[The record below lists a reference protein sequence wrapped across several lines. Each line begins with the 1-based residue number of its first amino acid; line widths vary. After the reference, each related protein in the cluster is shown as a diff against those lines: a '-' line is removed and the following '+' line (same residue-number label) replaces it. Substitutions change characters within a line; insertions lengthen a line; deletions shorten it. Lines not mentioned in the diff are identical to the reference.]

1 MSPSGKAEAFD
12 ASMRRFESYHPS
24 HYFIMNNRVV
34 FTGNSNPKLAEKVA
48 ENLGVKLGSMKVG
61 SFSDGEINVEIN
73 ENVRGKDT
81 FIIQSTNHP
90 AEKNLMELILII
102 DALKRASVRSIT
114 AVIPYFGYSRQDRR
128 ARSARVPITAK
139 VVANM
144 LTSMGVERLLTID
157 LHADQIQGFFDIPVD
172 NIYATPLFLADI
184 HKQNYQDTIIVSPD
198 VGGVVRARA
207 LAKQLNSD
215 LAIVDKR
222 RPEANVSEVMQIIGD
237 VKDKCCIIVDDIC
250 DTAGTLCHAADALKD
265 QGASKVFAYIT
276 HPIFSGKADQN
287 INNST
292 IDGIIVTDTIKLSKK
307 INDTGKIRQIT
318 VAEML
323 AETLRRIDNKESVS
337 SLFIE

>member
-1 MSPSGKAEAFD
+1 MPNEKSNTMIFSGNANKSLAKSVAKNLGMTLGKA
-12 ASMRRFESYHPS
+12 S
-24 HYFIMNNRVV
+24 
-34 FTGNSNPKLAEKVA
+34 
-48 ENLGVKLGSMKVG
+48 VKT
-61 SFSDGEINVEIN
+61 FSDGEISVEIE
-73 ENVRGKDT
+73 ENVRGQDVY
-81 FIIQSTNHP
+81 IIQSLCDPVNN
-90 AEKNLMELILII
+90 NLMELLIMA
-102 DALKRASVRSIT
+102 DALKRSSVERIS
-114 AVIPYFGYSRQDRR
+114 VVLPYFGYSRQDRR

-144 LTSMGVERLLTID
+144 LIGMGVERLLTID

-172 NIYATPLFLADI
+172 NVYATPLFLADI
-184 HKQNYQDTIIVSPD
+184 HKQNYKDIIVVSPD

-250 DTAGTLCHAADALKD
+250 DTAGTLCHAADALKE
-265 QGASKVFAYIT
+265 QGASSVFAYIT

-287 INNST
+287 IVNST
-292 IDGIIVTDTIKLSKK
+292 IDSIIVTDTINLSKK
-307 INDTGKIRQIT
+307 ILDTKKIRQIT
-318 VAEML
+318 VSEML

-337 SLFIE
+337 SLFVE

>member
-1 MSPSGKAEAFD
+1 MIFSGNANKPLAKMVAQNLGMTLGKA
-12 ASMRRFESYHPS
+12 
-24 HYFIMNNRVV
+24 
-34 FTGNSNPKLAEKVA
+34 T
-48 ENLGVKLGSMKVG
+48 VKT
-61 SFSDGEINVEIN
+61 FSDGEISVEIE
-73 ENVRGKDT
+73 ENVRGQDVY
-81 FIIQSTNHP
+81 IIQPLCDPVNN
-90 AEKNLMELILII
+90 NLMEVLIMA
-102 DALKRASVRSIT
+102 DALKRSSVERIS
-114 AVIPYFGYSRQDRR
+114 VVLPYFGYSRQDRR

-144 LTSMGVERLLTID
+144 LTGMGVERLLTID

-184 HKQNYQDTIIVSPD
+184 HKQNYDDLIVVSPD

-207 LAKQLNSD
+207 LAKQLNCD

-237 VKDKCCIIVDDIC
+237 IKGKCCIIVDDIC

-265 QGASKVFAYIT
+265 EGASSVYAYIT

-287 INNST
+287 IKEST

-307 INDTGKIRQIT
+307 IIDTGKIRQIT
-318 VAEML
+318 VSEML

-337 SLFIE
+337 SLFVE

>member
-1 MSPSGKAEAFD
+1 MVDIKSTMIFSGNANKPLAKMVAQNLGITLGKA
-12 ASMRRFESYHPS
+12 S
-24 HYFIMNNRVV
+24 
-34 FTGNSNPKLAEKVA
+34 
-48 ENLGVKLGSMKVG
+48 VKT
-61 SFSDGEINVEIN
+61 FSDGEISVEIE
-73 ENVRGKDT
+73 ENVRGQDVY
-81 FIIQSTNHP
+81 IIQPLCDPVNN
-90 AEKNLMELILII
+90 NLMEVLIMA
-102 DALKRASVRSIT
+102 DALKRSSVERIS
-114 AVIPYFGYSRQDRR
+114 VVLPYFGYSRQDRR

-144 LTSMGVERLLTID
+144 LTVMGVERLLTID

-172 NIYATPLFLADI
+172 NVYATPLFLADI
-184 HKQNYQDTIIVSPD
+184 HKQNYDDLIVVSPD

-207 LAKQLNSD
+207 LAKQLNCD

-237 VKDKCCIIVDDIC
+237 IKGKCCIIVDDIC

-265 QGASKVFAYIT
+265 EGASSVYAYIT

-287 INNST
+287 IKEST

-307 INDTGKIRQIT
+307 IADTGKIRQIT
-318 VAEML
+318 VSEML

-337 SLFIE
+337 SLFVE

>member
-1 MSPSGKAEAFD
+1 MVDIKSTMIFSGNANKPLAKMVAQNLGMTLGKA
-12 ASMRRFESYHPS
+12 S
-24 HYFIMNNRVV
+24 
-34 FTGNSNPKLAEKVA
+34 
-48 ENLGVKLGSMKVG
+48 VKT
-61 SFSDGEINVEIN
+61 FSDGEISVEIE
-73 ENVRGKDT
+73 ENVRGQDVY
-81 FIIQSTNHP
+81 IIQPLCDPVNN
-90 AEKNLMELILII
+90 NLMEVLIMA
-102 DALKRASVRSIT
+102 DALKRSSVERIS
-114 AVIPYFGYSRQDRR
+114 VVLPYFGYSRQDRR

-144 LTSMGVERLLTID
+144 LTGMGVERLLTID

-172 NIYATPLFLADI
+172 NVYATPLFLADI
-184 HKQNYQDTIIVSPD
+184 HKQNYNNLIVVSPD

-207 LAKQLNSD
+207 LAKQLNCD

-237 VKDKCCIIVDDIC
+237 IDTKCCIIVDDIC

-265 QGASKVFAYIT
+265 EGASSVYAYIT

-287 INNST
+287 IREST

-307 INDTGKIRQIT
+307 IVDTGKIRQIT
-318 VAEML
+318 VSEML

-337 SLFIE
+337 SLFVE

>member
-1 MSPSGKAEAFD
+1 MVDIKTSMIFSGNANKALAKSVAKNLGITLGKA
-12 ASMRRFESYHPS
+12 S
-24 HYFIMNNRVV
+24 
-34 FTGNSNPKLAEKVA
+34 
-48 ENLGVKLGSMKVG
+48 VKT
-61 SFSDGEINVEIN
+61 FSDGEISVEIE
-73 ENVRGKDT
+73 ENVRGQDIY
-81 FIIQSTNHP
+81 IIQPLCDPVND
-90 AEKNLMELILII
+90 NLMELLIMV
-102 DALKRASVRSIT
+102 DALKRSSVERIS
-114 AVIPYFGYSRQDRR
+114 VVLPYFGYSRQDRR

-287 INNST
+287 INDST

>member
-1 MSPSGKAEAFD
+1 MIFSGNANKPLAKMVAQNLGMTLGKA
-12 ASMRRFESYHPS
+12 S
-24 HYFIMNNRVV
+24 
-34 FTGNSNPKLAEKVA
+34 
-48 ENLGVKLGSMKVG
+48 VKT
-61 SFSDGEINVEIN
+61 FSDGEISVEIE
-73 ENVRGKDT
+73 ENVRGQDVY
-81 FIIQSTNHP
+81 IIQPLCDPVNN
-90 AEKNLMELILII
+90 NLMEVLIMA
-102 DALKRASVRSIT
+102 DALKRSSVERIS
-114 AVIPYFGYSRQDRR
+114 VVLPYFGYSRQDRR

-144 LTSMGVERLLTID
+144 LTVMGVERLLTID

-172 NIYATPLFLADI
+172 NVYATPLFLADI
-184 HKQNYQDTIIVSPD
+184 HKQNYEDLIVVSPD

-207 LAKQLNSD
+207 LAKQLNCD

-237 VKDKCCIIVDDIC
+237 IKGKCCIIVDDIC

-265 QGASKVFAYIT
+265 EGASSVYAYIT

-287 INNST
+287 IKEST

-307 INDTGKIRQIT
+307 ITDTGKIRQIT
-318 VAEML
+318 VSEML

-337 SLFIE
+337 SLFVE

>member
-1 MSPSGKAEAFD
+1 MIFSGNANKPLAKMVAQNLGMTLGKA
-12 ASMRRFESYHPS
+12 S
-24 HYFIMNNRVV
+24 
-34 FTGNSNPKLAEKVA
+34 
-48 ENLGVKLGSMKVG
+48 VKT
-61 SFSDGEINVEIN
+61 FSDGEISVEIE
-73 ENVRGKDT
+73 ENVRGQDVY
-81 FIIQSTNHP
+81 IIQPLCDPVNN
-90 AEKNLMELILII
+90 NLMEVLIMA
-102 DALKRASVRSIT
+102 DALKRSSVERIS
-114 AVIPYFGYSRQDRR
+114 VVLPYFGYSRQDRR

-144 LTSMGVERLLTID
+144 LTGMGVERLLTID

-172 NIYATPLFLADI
+172 NVYATPLFLADI
-184 HKQNYQDTIIVSPD
+184 HKQNYNNLIVVSPD

-207 LAKQLNSD
+207 LAKQLNCD

-237 VKDKCCIIVDDIC
+237 IKGKCCIIVDDIC

-265 QGASKVFAYIT
+265 EGASSVYAYIT

-287 INNST
+287 IKEST

-307 INDTGKIRQIT
+307 IADIGKIRQIT
-318 VAEML
+318 VSEML

-337 SLFIE
+337 SLFVE

>member
-1 MSPSGKAEAFD
+1 MVDIKSSMIFSGNANKALSKSVAKNLGITLGKA
-12 ASMRRFESYHPS
+12 S
-24 HYFIMNNRVV
+24 
-34 FTGNSNPKLAEKVA
+34 
-48 ENLGVKLGSMKVG
+48 VKT
-61 SFSDGEINVEIN
+61 FSDGEISVEID
-73 ENVRGKDT
+73 ENVRGQDIY
-81 FIIQSTNHP
+81 IIQPLCDPVND
-90 AEKNLMELILII
+90 NLMELLIMV
-102 DALKRASVRSIT
+102 DALKRSSVDRIS
-114 AVIPYFGYSRQDRR
+114 VVLPYFGYSRQDRR

-184 HKQNYQDTIIVSPD
+184 HKQNYKDTIIVSPD

-237 VKDKCCIIVDDIC
+237 VKGKCCIIVDDIC
-250 DTAGTLCHAADALKD
+250 DTAGTLCHAADALKE
-265 QGASKVFAYIT
+265 QGASSVFAYIT

-287 INNST
+287 ISSSS
-292 IDGIIVTDTIKLSKK
+292 IDGIIVTDTISLSKK
-307 INDTGKIRQIT
+307 IIDTGKIRQIT

>member
-1 MSPSGKAEAFD
+1 MVDIKSSMIFSGNANKALAKSVAKNLGITLGKA
-12 ASMRRFESYHPS
+12 S
-24 HYFIMNNRVV
+24 
-34 FTGNSNPKLAEKVA
+34 
-48 ENLGVKLGSMKVG
+48 VKT
-61 SFSDGEINVEIN
+61 FSDGEISVEIE
-73 ENVRGKDT
+73 ENVRGQDIY
-81 FIIQSTNHP
+81 IIQPLCDPVNN
-90 AEKNLMELILII
+90 NLMELLIMV
-102 DALKRASVRSIT
+102 DALKRSSVDRIS
-114 AVIPYFGYSRQDRR
+114 VVLPYFGYSRQDRR

-184 HKQNYQDTIIVSPD
+184 HKQNYKDTIIVSPD

-237 VKDKCCIIVDDIC
+237 VKGKCCIIVDDIC
-250 DTAGTLCHAADALKD
+250 DTAGTLCHAADALKE
-265 QGASKVFAYIT
+265 QGASSVFAYIT
-276 HPIFSGKADQN
+276 HPIFSGKADKN
-287 INNST
+287 ISSSS
-292 IDGIIVTDTIKLSKK
+292 IDGIIVTDTISLSKK
-307 INDTGKIRQIT
+307 IIDTGKIRQIT
-318 VAEML
+318 VAQML

>member
-1 MSPSGKAEAFD
+1 MVDLKTSMIFSGNANKALAKSVAKNLGITLGKA
-12 ASMRRFESYHPS
+12 S
-24 HYFIMNNRVV
+24 
-34 FTGNSNPKLAEKVA
+34 
-48 ENLGVKLGSMKVG
+48 VKT
-61 SFSDGEINVEIN
+61 FSDGEISVEIE
-73 ENVRGKDT
+73 ENVRGQDIY
-81 FIIQSTNHP
+81 IIQPLCDPVND
-90 AEKNLMELILII
+90 NLMELLIMV
-102 DALKRASVRSIT
+102 DALKRSSVERIS
-114 AVIPYFGYSRQDRR
+114 VVLPYFGYSRQDRR

-292 IDGIIVTDTIKLSKK
+292 IDEIIVTDTIKLSKK

>member
-1 MSPSGKAEAFD
+1 MVDIKSSMIFSGNANKALAKSVAKNLGITLGKA
-12 ASMRRFESYHPS
+12 S
-24 HYFIMNNRVV
+24 
-34 FTGNSNPKLAEKVA
+34 
-48 ENLGVKLGSMKVG
+48 VKT
-61 SFSDGEINVEIN
+61 FSDGEISVEID
-73 ENVRGKDT
+73 ENVRGQDIY
-81 FIIQSTNHP
+81 IIQPLCDPVNN
-90 AEKNLMELILII
+90 NLMELLIMV
-102 DALKRASVRSIT
+102 DALKRSSVDRIS
-114 AVIPYFGYSRQDRR
+114 VVLPYFGYSRQDRR

-184 HKQNYQDTIIVSPD
+184 HKQNYKDIIIVSPD

-207 LAKQLNSD
+207 LAKQLNTD

-237 VKDKCCIIVDDIC
+237 VKGKCCIIVDDIC
-250 DTAGTLCHAADALKD
+250 DTAGTLCHAADALKE
-265 QGASKVFAYIT
+265 QGASAVFAYIT

-287 INNST
+287 ISSSS
-292 IDGIIVTDTIKLSKK
+292 IDGIIVTDTISLSKK
-307 INDTGKIRQIT
+307 IIDTGKIRQIT
-318 VAEML
+318 VAQML

>member
-1 MSPSGKAEAFD
+1 MVDIKTSMVFSGNANKALAKSVAKNLGITLGKA
-12 ASMRRFESYHPS
+12 S
-24 HYFIMNNRVV
+24 
-34 FTGNSNPKLAEKVA
+34 
-48 ENLGVKLGSMKVG
+48 VKT
-61 SFSDGEINVEIN
+61 FSDGEISVEID
-73 ENVRGKDT
+73 ENVRGQDIY
-81 FIIQSTNHP
+81 IIQPLCDPVNN
-90 AEKNLMELILII
+90 NLMELLIMV
-102 DALKRASVRSIT
+102 DALKRSSVDRIS
-114 AVIPYFGYSRQDRR
+114 VVLPYFGYSRQDRR

-184 HKQNYQDTIIVSPD
+184 HKQNYKDTIIVSPD

-222 RPEANVSEVMQIIGD
+222 RPEANVSQVMQIIGD
-237 VKDKCCIIVDDIC
+237 VKGKCCIIVDDIC
-250 DTAGTLCHAADALKD
+250 DTAGTLCHAADALKE
-265 QGASKVFAYIT
+265 QGASSVFAYIT

-287 INNST
+287 ISSSS
-292 IDGIIVTDTIKLSKK
+292 IDEIIVTDTISLSKK
-307 INDTGKIRQIT
+307 IIDTGKIRQIT
-318 VAEML
+318 VAQML

>member
-1 MSPSGKAEAFD
+1 MVDIKSSMIFSGNANKALAKSVAKNLGITLGKA
-12 ASMRRFESYHPS
+12 S
-24 HYFIMNNRVV
+24 
-34 FTGNSNPKLAEKVA
+34 
-48 ENLGVKLGSMKVG
+48 VKT
-61 SFSDGEINVEIN
+61 FSDGEISVEID
-73 ENVRGKDT
+73 ENVRGQDIY
-81 FIIQSTNHP
+81 IIQPLCDPVNN
-90 AEKNLMELILII
+90 NLMELLIMV
-102 DALKRASVRSIT
+102 DALKRSSVDRIS
-114 AVIPYFGYSRQDRR
+114 VVLPYFGYSRQDRR

-184 HKQNYQDTIIVSPD
+184 HKQNYKDTIIVSPD

-237 VKDKCCIIVDDIC
+237 VKGKCCIIVDDIC
-250 DTAGTLCHAADALKD
+250 DTAGTLCHAADALKE
-265 QGASKVFAYIT
+265 QGASSVFAYIT

-287 INNST
+287 ISSSN
-292 IDGIIVTDTIKLSKK
+292 IDGIIVTDTISLSKK
-307 INDTGKIRQIT
+307 IIDTDKIRQIT
-318 VAEML
+318 VAQML

>member
-1 MSPSGKAEAFD
+1 MVDIKSTMIFSGNANKPLAKLVAKNLGTTLGKA
-12 ASMRRFESYHPS
+12 
-24 HYFIMNNRVV
+24 
-34 FTGNSNPKLAEKVA
+34 T
-48 ENLGVKLGSMKVG
+48 VKT
-61 SFSDGEINVEIN
+61 FSDGEISVEIE
-73 ENVRGKDT
+73 ENVRGQDVY
-81 FIIQSTNHP
+81 IIQPLCDPVNN
-90 AEKNLMELILII
+90 NLMELLIMA
-102 DALKRASVRSIT
+102 DALKRSSVERIS
-114 AVIPYFGYSRQDRR
+114 VVLPYFGYSRQDRR

-184 HKQNYQDTIIVSPD
+184 HKQSYDDVIVVSPD

-207 LAKQLNSD
+207 LAKQLNTD

-237 VKDKCCIIVDDIC
+237 IKGKCCVIVDDIC

-265 QGASKVFAYIT
+265 KGASAVYAYIT

-287 INNST
+287 IIDST

-307 INDTGKIRQIT
+307 IIDTGKIRQIT
-318 VAEML
+318 VSEML

-337 SLFIE
+337 SLFVE

>member
-1 MSPSGKAEAFD
+1 MVDIKSTMIFSGNANKPLAKMVALNLGMTLGKA
-12 ASMRRFESYHPS
+12 S
-24 HYFIMNNRVV
+24 
-34 FTGNSNPKLAEKVA
+34 
-48 ENLGVKLGSMKVG
+48 VKT
-61 SFSDGEINVEIN
+61 FSDGEISVEIE
-73 ENVRGKDT
+73 ENVRGQDVY
-81 FIIQSTNHP
+81 IIQPLCDPVNN
-90 AEKNLMELILII
+90 NLMEVLIMA
-102 DALKRASVRSIT
+102 DALKRSSVERIS
-114 AVIPYFGYSRQDRR
+114 VVLPYFGYSRQDRR

-144 LTSMGVERLLTID
+144 LTVMGVERLLTID

-172 NIYATPLFLADI
+172 NVYATPLFLADI
-184 HKQNYQDTIIVSPD
+184 HKQNYDDLIVVSPD

-207 LAKQLNSD
+207 LAKQLNCD

-237 VKDKCCIIVDDIC
+237 IKGKCCIIVDDIC

-265 QGASKVFAYIT
+265 EGASSVYAYIT

-287 INNST
+287 IKEST

-307 INDTGKIRQIT
+307 IADTGKIRQIT
-318 VAEML
+318 VSEML

-337 SLFIE
+337 SLFVE

>member
-1 MSPSGKAEAFD
+1 MADAKNNTMIFSGNANKSLAKLVAKNLGITLGKA
-12 ASMRRFESYHPS
+12 S
-24 HYFIMNNRVV
+24 
-34 FTGNSNPKLAEKVA
+34 
-48 ENLGVKLGSMKVG
+48 VKT
-61 SFSDGEINVEIN
+61 FSDGEISVEIE
-73 ENVRGKDT
+73 ENVRGQDVY
-81 FIIQSTNHP
+81 IIQSLCDPVNN
-90 AEKNLMELILII
+90 NLMELLIMA
-102 DALKRASVRSIT
+102 DALKRSSVERIS
-114 AVIPYFGYSRQDRR
+114 VVLPYFGYSRQDRR

-144 LTSMGVERLLTID
+144 LIGMGVERLLTID

-184 HKQNYQDTIIVSPD
+184 HKQNYKDIIVVSPD

-207 LAKQLNSD
+207 LAKQLNTD

-237 VKDKCCIIVDDIC
+237 VNGKCCIIVDDIC
-250 DTAGTLCHAADALKD
+250 DTAGTLCHAADALKEK
-265 QGASKVFAYIT
+265 GASSVFAYIT

-287 INNST
+287 IINST
-292 IDGIIVTDTIKLSKK
+292 IDSIIVTDTINLSKK
-307 INDTGKIRQIT
+307 ILDTGKIRQIT

>member
-1 MSPSGKAEAFD
+1 MVDIKSSMIFSGNANKALAKSVAKNLGITLGKA
-12 ASMRRFESYHPS
+12 S
-24 HYFIMNNRVV
+24 
-34 FTGNSNPKLAEKVA
+34 
-48 ENLGVKLGSMKVG
+48 VKT
-61 SFSDGEINVEIN
+61 FSDGEISVEID
-73 ENVRGKDT
+73 ENVRGQDIY
-81 FIIQSTNHP
+81 IIQPLCDPVNN
-90 AEKNLMELILII
+90 NLMELLIMV
-102 DALKRASVRSIT
+102 DALKRSSVDRIS
-114 AVIPYFGYSRQDRR
+114 VVLPYFGYSRQDRR

-184 HKQNYQDTIIVSPD
+184 HKQNYKDTIIVSPD

-237 VKDKCCIIVDDIC
+237 VKGKCCIIVDDIC
-250 DTAGTLCHAADALKD
+250 DTAGTLCHAADALKE
-265 QGASKVFAYIT
+265 QGASSVFAYIT

-287 INNST
+287 IRSSS
-292 IDGIIVTDTIKLSKK
+292 IDEIIVTDTISLSKK
-307 INDTGKIRQIT
+307 IIDTGKIRQIT
-318 VAEML
+318 VAQML

>member
-1 MSPSGKAEAFD
+1 MVDIKSTMIFSGNANKPLAKLVAKNLGTTLGKA
-12 ASMRRFESYHPS
+12 
-24 HYFIMNNRVV
+24 
-34 FTGNSNPKLAEKVA
+34 T
-48 ENLGVKLGSMKVG
+48 VKT
-61 SFSDGEINVEIN
+61 FSDGEISVEIE
-73 ENVRGKDT
+73 ENVRGQDVY
-81 FIIQSTNHP
+81 IIQPLCDPVNN
-90 AEKNLMELILII
+90 NLMELLIMA
-102 DALKRASVRSIT
+102 DALKRSSVERIS
-114 AVIPYFGYSRQDRR
+114 VVLPYFGYSRQDRR

-184 HKQNYQDTIIVSPD
+184 HKQNYDDVIVVSPD

-207 LAKQLNSD
+207 LAKQLNTD

-222 RPEANVSEVMQIIGD
+222 RPEANVSEVIQIIGD
-237 VKDKCCIIVDDIC
+237 IKSKCCVIVDDIC

-265 QGASKVFAYIT
+265 EGASAVYAYIT

-287 INNST
+287 IIGST

-307 INDTGKIRQIT
+307 ILDTGKIRQIT
-318 VAEML
+318 VSEML

-337 SLFIE
+337 SLFVE

>member
-1 MSPSGKAEAFD
+1 MVDIKSTMIFSGNANKPLAKMVAQNLGMTLGKA
-12 ASMRRFESYHPS
+12 S
-24 HYFIMNNRVV
+24 
-34 FTGNSNPKLAEKVA
+34 
-48 ENLGVKLGSMKVG
+48 VKT
-61 SFSDGEINVEIN
+61 FSDGEISVEIE
-73 ENVRGKDT
+73 ENVRGQDVY
-81 FIIQSTNHP
+81 IIQPLCDPVNN
-90 AEKNLMELILII
+90 NLMEVLIMA
-102 DALKRASVRSIT
+102 DALKRSSVERIS
-114 AVIPYFGYSRQDRR
+114 VVLPYFGYSRQDRR

-144 LTSMGVERLLTID
+144 LTVMGVERLLTID

-172 NIYATPLFLADI
+172 NVYATPLFLADI
-184 HKQNYQDTIIVSPD
+184 HKQNYNNLIVVSPD

-207 LAKQLNSD
+207 LAKQLNCD

-237 VKDKCCIIVDDIC
+237 IDSKCCIIVDDIC

-265 QGASKVFAYIT
+265 EGASSVYAYIT

-287 INNST
+287 IREST

-307 INDTGKIRQIT
+307 IVDTGKIRQIT
-318 VAEML
+318 VSEML

-337 SLFIE
+337 SLFVE

>member
-1 MSPSGKAEAFD
+1 MVDIKSSMIFSGNANKALAKSVAKNLGITLGKA
-12 ASMRRFESYHPS
+12 S
-24 HYFIMNNRVV
+24 
-34 FTGNSNPKLAEKVA
+34 
-48 ENLGVKLGSMKVG
+48 VKT
-61 SFSDGEINVEIN
+61 FSDGEISVEID
-73 ENVRGKDT
+73 ENVRGQDIY
-81 FIIQSTNHP
+81 IIQPLCDPVNN
-90 AEKNLMELILII
+90 NLMELLIMV
-102 DALKRASVRSIT
+102 DALKRSSVDRIS
-114 AVIPYFGYSRQDRR
+114 VILPYFGYSRQDRR

-184 HKQNYQDTIIVSPD
+184 HKQNYKDTIIVSPD

-237 VKDKCCIIVDDIC
+237 VKGKCCIIVDDIC
-250 DTAGTLCHAADALKD
+250 DTAGTLCHAADALKE
-265 QGASKVFAYIT
+265 QGASSVFAYIT

-287 INNST
+287 ISNST
-292 IDGIIVTDTIKLSKK
+292 IDGIIVTDTISLSKK
-307 INDTGKIRQIT
+307 IIDTGKIRQIT
-318 VAEML
+318 VAQML

>member
-1 MSPSGKAEAFD
+1 MVDIKSTMIFSGNANKPLAKMVAKNLGITLGKA
-12 ASMRRFESYHPS
+12 S
-24 HYFIMNNRVV
+24 
-34 FTGNSNPKLAEKVA
+34 
-48 ENLGVKLGSMKVG
+48 VKT
-61 SFSDGEINVEIN
+61 FSDGEISVEIE
-73 ENVRGKDT
+73 ENVRGQDVY
-81 FIIQSTNHP
+81 IIQPLCDPVNN
-90 AEKNLMELILII
+90 NLMELLIMA
-102 DALKRASVRSIT
+102 DALKRSSVERIS
-114 AVIPYFGYSRQDRR
+114 VVLPYFGYSRQDRR

-184 HKQNYQDTIIVSPD
+184 HKQNYDNIIVVSPD

-207 LAKQLNSD
+207 LAKQLNTD

-237 VKDKCCIIVDDIC
+237 INGKCCIIVDDIC

-265 QGASKVFAYIT
+265 EGASAVYAYIT
-276 HPIFSGKADQN
+276 HPIFSGKADLN
-287 INNST
+287 IKGSS
-292 IDGIIVTDTIKLSKK
+292 IDGIIVTDTIKLDKK
-307 INDTGKIRQIT
+307 IVDTQKIRQIT
-318 VAEML
+318 VSEML

-337 SLFIE
+337 SLFVE

>member
-1 MSPSGKAEAFD
+1 MVDIKTSMIFSGNANKALAKSVAKNLGITLGKA
-12 ASMRRFESYHPS
+12 S
-24 HYFIMNNRVV
+24 
-34 FTGNSNPKLAEKVA
+34 
-48 ENLGVKLGSMKVG
+48 VKT
-61 SFSDGEINVEIN
+61 FSDGEISVEIE
-73 ENVRGKDT
+73 ENVRGQDIY
-81 FIIQSTNHP
+81 IIQPLCDPVND
-90 AEKNLMELILII
+90 NLMELLIMV
-102 DALKRASVRSIT
+102 DALKRSSVERIS
-114 AVIPYFGYSRQDRR
+114 VVLPYFGYSRQDRR

-287 INNST
+287 ISNST

>member
-1 MSPSGKAEAFD
+1 MVDIKSSMIFSGNANKALAKSVAKNLGITLGKA
-12 ASMRRFESYHPS
+12 S
-24 HYFIMNNRVV
+24 
-34 FTGNSNPKLAEKVA
+34 
-48 ENLGVKLGSMKVG
+48 VKT
-61 SFSDGEINVEIN
+61 FSDGEISVEID
-73 ENVRGKDT
+73 ENVRGQDIY
-81 FIIQSTNHP
+81 IIQPLCDPVNN
-90 AEKNLMELILII
+90 NLMELLIMV
-102 DALKRASVRSIT
+102 DALKRSSVDRIS
-114 AVIPYFGYSRQDRR
+114 VVLPYFGYSRQDRR

-184 HKQNYQDTIIVSPD
+184 HKQNYKDTIIVSPD

-207 LAKQLNSD
+207 LAKQLNTD

-237 VKDKCCIIVDDIC
+237 VQGKCCIIVDDIC
-250 DTAGTLCHAADALKD
+250 DTAGTLCHAADALKE
-265 QGASKVFAYIT
+265 QGASAVFAYIT

-287 INNST
+287 ISSSS
-292 IDGIIVTDTIKLSKK
+292 IDGIIVTDTINLSKK
-307 INDTGKIRQIT
+307 IINTGKIRQIT